1 MKDGYLSLTEAARL
15 LPHGSRGYLNVLIR
29 RGQLK
34 AEKAGKFW
42 YTTREWV
49 DEYLRAHPEL
59 ATKQF
64 ERQATTQPRAALA
77 ATASMDG
84 LRLRLELAQARAQV
98 AYLKEATANGALAA
112 RRSARQSS
120 GAGGS
125 FALKPTQLALVIP
138 ALLGFIGGLFLVALF
153 VTIASSGVMKS
164 GAGELR
170 AALHATAEITEF
182 PAGAGGVRDHEGN
195 AVYGALER
203 IIVGD

>member
-59 ATKQF
+59 ATKQL
-64 ERQATTQPRAALA
+64 ERQTTTQPRAALA
-77 ATASMDG
+77 AAASMDT
-84 LRLRLELAQARAQV
+84 LRLRLELAQARAHV
-98 AYLKEATANGALAA
+98 AYLKEATANGALAP
-112 RRSARQSS
+112 RRAARQSS

-125 FALKPTQLALVIP
+125 FALNPTQLALVIP
-138 ALLGFIGGLFLVALF
+138 AFLGFVGGLFLVALF
-153 VTIASSGVMKS
+153 VTIASSGVMES

-170 AALHATAEITEF
+170 AALHTTAEITEF
-182 PAGAGGVRDHEGN
+182 PAGTGGVRNHDGN
-195 AVYGALER
+195 AVYSALKR